1 MVPVPVPS
9 WEFPKE
15 NLKIERVVGHGAFGV
30 VSKGYARYLQ
40 GYSEWTAV
48 AVKSLQGSI
57 LWVIMKTTRIN
68 QRNWVVSIT

>member
-1 MVPVPVPS
+1 MVPVPS

-15 NLKIERVVGHGAFGV
+15 NLAIERVVGHGAFGV

-40 GYSEWTAV
+40 GYAEWTVV
-48 AVKSLQGSI
+48 AVKSLQGNI
-57 LWVIMKTTRIN
+57 FQVIMKITRIN